1 MRGRNAKPVALK
13 KRGALPERANH
24 SRVAS
29 RALARS
35 VRDRLARIQA
45 RYMANASDLSE
56 QARQLRREL
65 LRDATPKARAAL
77 N

>member
-1 MRGRNAKPVALK
+1 MRGRNAKTVAPK
-13 KRGALPERANH
+13 KRGALPERTVHA
-24 SRVAS
+24 RVAS

-35 VRDRLARIQA
+35 MRDRLARIQA

-56 QARQLRREL
+56 QARKLRREL
-65 LRDATPKARAAL
+65 LRDATPKSRAVL

>member
-1 MRGRNAKPVALK
+1 MRGRNAKTVALK
-13 KRGALPERANH
+13 KRSVLPERTVHA
-24 SRVAS
+24 RVAS

-56 QARQLRREL
+56 QARKLRREL
-65 LRDATPKARAAL
+65 LRDATPKARAVL

>member
-1 MRGRNAKPVALK
+1 MRGRHVKTVALK
-13 KRGALPERANH
+13 KRGTLSERAIH
-24 SRVAS
+24 SPVAS

-56 QARQLRREL
+56 QARKLRREL
-65 LRDATPKARAAL
+65 LRDATPKARAIL

>member
-1 MRGRNAKPVALK
+1 MRGRNAKTVALK
-13 KRGALPERANH
+13 KRGDLSERAVH

-56 QARQLRREL
+56 QARKLRHEL
-65 LRDATPKARAAL
+65 LRDATPKARAVL